1 MTTVYTIH
9 NTDPAKLATV
19 KAEMATLGAP
29 VIRVVNCGDYLMA
42 LEGTH
47 RIAAAHALDL
57 APEFVVI
64 EQDDELN
71 ITEFDWF
78 DPANWA
84 ETTYPAGE
92 VAGELFSSQAQMY
105 RF

>member
-9 NTDPAKLATV
+9 STNPAKLAAV
-19 KAEMATLGAP
+19 KAEMATLGTP
-29 VIRVVNCGDYLMA
+29 VIRAVNCGEYLMA
-42 LEGTH
+42 LEGSH
-47 RIAAAHALDL
+47 RVAAAYELGIE
-57 APEFVVI
+57 PEFIVI
-64 EQDDELN
+64 EQGDELN

-78 DPANWA
+78 DSANWA

-92 VAGELFSSQAQMY
+92 VAGELFSTQAKMY